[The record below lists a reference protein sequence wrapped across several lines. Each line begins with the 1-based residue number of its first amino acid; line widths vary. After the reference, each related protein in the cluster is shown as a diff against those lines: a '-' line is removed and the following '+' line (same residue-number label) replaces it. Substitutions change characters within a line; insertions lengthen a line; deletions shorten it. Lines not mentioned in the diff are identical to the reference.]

1 MLFLF
6 PVFPVPLTIAWLI
19 AKSYEAEIDTTF
31 CGDSSYSHLVSYW
44 ILEGPRIAAL
54 TLNSLI
60 LLSVIRVLV
69 THLSCN
75 EISDTNQIK

>member
-1 MLFLF
+1 MN
-6 PVFPVPLTIAWLI
+6 
-19 AKSYEAEIDTTF
+19 YEAIKKKHLEILWLEKRF
-31 CGDSSYSHLVSYW
+31 LKIYHLYSHLLSYW